1 MINKSQKTAA
11 RQENCQPHI
20 APTHKTKG
28 KTILV
33 MLGTVMALSACQTNL
48 LGNTASREG
57 IDFRVKRNTE
67 IMAAREWRDC
77 RDGAMVLDSQARK
90 SASAAKYAASA
101 RALQKC
107 DAGLQDITVVDEQD
121 RMQANALAV
130 QNHLKSGNVAVA
142 REALDNF
149 KSAFAGQDLYYP
161 DGSSFVSTMEVL
173 VSLKPKHTVGTYS
186 VANVN
191 DAVKAEIRRMN
202 YWKHM

>member
-1 MINKSQKTAA
+1 MTEISQKSAA
-11 RQENCQPHI
+11 LSTNTRSQI
-20 APTHKTKG
+20 RTRG

-33 MLGTVMALSACQTNL
+33 VIGAAIALSACTTNL
-48 LGNTASREG
+48 LGQTASREG

-67 IMAAREWRDC
+67 IMAARDWRDC
-77 RDGAMVLDSQARK
+77 RDTALTLDNQART

-107 DAGLQDITVVDEQD
+107 DAGLKDVAVVDEQE

-130 QNHLKSGNVAVA
+130 QNHLKSGNIPAA
-142 REALDNF
+142 REGLESF
-149 KSAFAGQDLYYP
+149 KTAFAGQDLYYP

-173 VSLKPKHTVGTYS
+173 VGLKSKHTVGAYS
-186 VANVN
+186 VANVSS
-191 DAVKAEIRRMN
+191 AVKAEVRRMN